1 MHSQSLSKN
10 LLYYRKLKGMSQE
23 KLAESSGVTVR
34 TIQRIERG
42 EVNSHMHTLKQL
54 AEALEVPVQEL
65 LPIENPKEE
74 AIQTKWLLLIHSTPL
89 LGAILPLTNFLVPL
103 FIWIHKREDNPV
115 YDRHGRAVI
124 NFQLTI
130 SLLIL
135 LSLGLLLL
143 RPLLHLNMGNGSFFT
158 AVMLYLGLLVFNVLC
173 IVVNIFT
180 VLSSGRFYYPLAI
193 PFFKRKTAIKA

>member
-23 KLAESSGVTVR
+23 KLAERSGVTVR

-42 EVNSHMHTLKQL
+42 EVNSHMQTLTLL
-54 AEALEVPVQEL
+54 AAALEIPVKEL

-74 AIQTKWLLLIHSTPL
+74 AIQIKWLLLIHSTPL
-89 LGAILPLTNFLVPL
+89 LGAILPLTNILIPI

-115 YDRHGRAVI
+115 YDRHARAVI
-124 NFQLTI
+124 NFQITVTLLFVL
-130 SLLIL
+130 SLLALVGLPFLRIGFGAGSLFSILAVYFGVIL
-135 LSLGLLLL
+135 LDI
-143 RPLLHLNMGNGSFFT
+143 
-158 AVMLYLGLLVFNVLC
+158 LC
-173 IVVNIFT
+173 IMVNIFT

-193 PFFKRKTAIKA
+193 PFFKRGAAIKA

>member
-1 MHSQSLSKN
+1 MHSPSLSKN
-10 LLYYRKLKGMSQE
+10 LLYYRRLKGMSQE
-23 KLAESSGVTVR
+23 RLSEKSGVTVR

-65 LPIENPKEE
+65 LPLENPKEE

-89 LGAILPLTNFLVPL
+89 LGAILPLTNILIPI
-103 FIWIHKREDNPV
+103 FIWIHKREDSPV
-115 YDRHGRAVI
+115 YDRHSRAVI

-130 SLLIL
+130 SLLIA
-135 LSLGLLLL
+135 LSLGLLFL
-143 RPLLHLNMGNGSFFT
+143 RPFLHLDWGSESFFS

-173 IVVNIFT
+173 ILINIFT

-193 PFFKRKTAIKA
+193 PFFKKHTAQKT